1 MYCVSV
7 MNILVVGGAGYVG
20 GYVTDLLVKQG
31 EYKIRVFDNLLYES
45 NYSKKVDF
53 IFGDV
58 RDYKNL
64 KSQLDWADVV
74 IWMAALVGDGACSIN
89 PKITKE
95 INCDSVEFLSRNFNG
110 RIVFFSTCSVYGAQ
124 DGLLNESSATNPL
137 SIYASTKLEAETALK
152 NNNAIIFRLGTLFGV
167 GDLHSRIRMD
177 LVVNILTAKAFIEK
191 KLTVFG
197 GEQYRPLLH
206 VKDAARAIMAS
217 IKSKSNGIFNLHSE
231 NIKILD
237 LAHKVQSHFKDVI
250 LETVDV
256 KFQDTRNYKADGTKL
271 KNELNFEAI
280 YSIDFGIEE
289 IKNILNEKRIKNI
302 NDPRYTNQK
311 YLEIFKNY
319 LEFKNET

>member
-1 MYCVSV
+1 

-20 GYVTDLLVKQG
+20 GYVTDLLINNEEHHIK
-31 EYKIRVFDNLLYES
+31 VFDNLLYET
-45 NYSKKVDF
+45 NFSKNVDF

-58 RDYKNL
+58 RDQKNL
-64 KSQLDWADVV
+64 KPHLDWADIV
-74 IWMAALVGDGACSIN
+74 IWMAALVGDGACNIN

-95 INCDSVEFLSRNFNG
+95 INYDSVKFLSDNFKG
-110 RIVFFSTCSVYGAQ
+110 RIIFFSTCSVYGAQ
-124 DGLLNESSATNPL
+124 DGLLNENSSTNPL
-137 SIYASTKLEAETALK
+137 SVYASTKLEAESVLK
-152 NNNAIIFRLGTLFGV
+152 NSNAAIFRLGTLFGV

-177 LVVNILTAKAFIEK
+177 LVVNILTAKAFIDK

-206 VKDAARAIMAS
+206 VKDAARAIVAS
-217 IKSKSNGIFNLHSE
+217 IHNDKVGIFNLHSE

-237 LAHKVQSHFKDVI
+237 LADKVRSHFDDVI

-271 KNELNFEAI
+271 RKEFKFETK
-280 YSIDFGIEE
+280 YSIDFGIKE
-289 IKNILNEKRIKNI
+289 IIKILSEKRIKNI

-311 YLEIFKNY
+311 FLEVFSNNLDFKND
-319 LEFKNET
+319 T